1 MPAVITEIIIVTAE
15 LAIPTG
21 IPTKE
26 AKAYI
31 ETHPV
36 IVEAKTSKYSV

>member
-1 MPAVITEIIIVTAE
+1 MHKCYYAE

-21 IPTKE
+21 LLTKRARE
-26 AKAYI
+26 EI

-36 IVEAKTSKYSV
+36 TVEATISKCSV